1 MLEYM
6 NTQGEREYG
15 IRSVWMVEKQISHF
29 DLRQIADSGQCFRM
43 KLLSRNIPADG
54 SSVEAYDGSRLA
66 GSGNCF
72 LEPVR
77 YAVTASDRY
86 VEVEQ
91 EGDWFRFFCGER
103 EFREFWSDYF
113 DLETDYGQFIARIGK
128 RDRYLQQAA
137 AFGGGIRILK
147 QDLWEV
153 MVTFLISQNNHMK
166 RIRQCVERLCENFGE
181 KRETAEGKCY
191 YGMPGP
197 EAFADLGALRDM
209 GLGYR
214 DKYIAALGAAVAE
227 GSVDLGRLRSL
238 KGKEKVHKELTAIYG
253 IGDKVANCIQLF
265 GLHQI
270 DAFPV
275 DTWIKKVLEQHYP
288 KGFPMRRYKGCAG
301 VMQQYMF
308 YYESHRLS

>member
-1 MLEYM
+1 
-6 NTQGEREYG
+6 
-15 IRSVWMVEKQISHF
+15 MVEKQISHF
-29 DLRQIADSGQCFRM
+29 DLRQIAESGQCFRM
-43 KLLSRNIPADG
+43 TELSRDIPAYY
-54 SSVEAYDGSRLA
+54 SFMEAHAGSRLSETDNGLA
-66 GSGNCF
+66 S
-72 LEPVR
+72 EPVR

-91 EGDWFRFFCGER
+91 EGDWFRFFCEEQ
-103 EFREFWSDYF
+103 EFEQFWSHYF

-128 RDRYLQQAA
+128 RDRYLRQAA
-137 AFGGGIRILK
+137 DFGGGIRILN

-166 RIRQCVERLCENFGE
+166 RIRQCVERLCEHFGE
-181 KRETAEGKCY
+181 KRVTAGGKCY
-191 YGMPGP
+191 YAMPWP
-197 EAFADLGALRDM
+197 EALSDIEALKDM

-214 DKYIAALGAAVAE
+214 DKYIAALAAAVAE
-227 GSVDLGRLRSL
+227 GAVDLERLRGL
-238 KGKEKVHKELTAIYG
+238 KGQERVHKELTGIYG

-275 DTWIKKVLEQHYP
+275 DTWIKKILEQHYP
-288 KGFPMRRYKGCAG
+288 KGFPMGRYKGCAG

-308 YYESHRLS
+308 YYEVSGKMG

>member
-1 MLEYM
+1 
-6 NTQGEREYG
+6 
-15 IRSVWMVEKQISHF
+15 MVEKQISHF
-29 DLRQIADSGQCFRM
+29 DLRQIAESGQCFRM
-43 KLLSRNIPADG
+43 KALSRSILPED
-54 SSVEAYDGSRLA
+54 SSVKAYDSNRSGGA
-66 GSGNCF
+66 GNCSG
-72 LEPVR
+72 ETDSGASGPVR
-77 YAVTASDRY
+77 YAVTAADRY

-91 EGDWFRFFCGER
+91 EGDWFRFFCGEQ
-103 EFREFWSDYF
+103 EFEEFWFDYF
-113 DLETDYGQFIARIGK
+113 DLGADYGQFIAKIGK

-137 AFGGGIRILK
+137 DYGGGIRILN

-153 MVTFLISQNNHMK
+153 MVTFLISQNNNMK
-166 RIRQCVERLCENFGE
+166 RICRCLERLCENFGE
-181 KRETAEGKCY
+181 QRETAEGKCY
-191 YGMPGP
+191 YGMPKP
-197 EAFADLGALRDM
+197 EALADLDALKDM

-227 GSVDLGRLRSL
+227 GAVDLGRLRSL
-238 KGKEKVHKELTAIYG
+238 KGQEKVHKELTGIYG

-275 DTWIKKVLEQHYP
+275 DTWIKKILERHYP

-308 YYESHRLS
+308 YYETSGKM